1 MTTDKTKF
9 NVDKA
14 IEKRSCNGIIFD
26 SVLEMRYYKE
36 VVLPKYERGEI
47 SHYEL
52 QKPYI
57 LQEEFSHEGMKVHAI
72 RYVADFYLVY
82 ADGSEEVVD
91 TKGMPDAVAKL
102 KRKLFWRKYPDLQ
115 YTWVCYSQI
124 DGGWQ
129 TYEYVQKQRRIR
141 KKNKQNVLEKKEKK
155 QNGKKGSWVRS

>member
-1 MTTDKTKF
+1 MDTGKTKF

-36 VVLPKYERGEI
+36 VVLPKYDSGEI
-47 SHYEL
+47 IHYEL

-57 LQEEFSHEGMKVHAI
+57 LQEEFSHEGTKVHPI

-91 TKGMPDAVAKL
+91 TKGMPDPVAKL
-102 KRKLFWRKYPDLQ
+102 KRKLFWHKFPGLR
-115 YTWVCYSQI
+115 YTWICYSKI

-129 TYEYVQKQRRIR
+129 SYEYVQKQRRIR
-141 KKNKQNVLEKKEKK
+141 KKNKDKKETHKHAEK
-155 QNGKKGSWVRS
+155 TGI